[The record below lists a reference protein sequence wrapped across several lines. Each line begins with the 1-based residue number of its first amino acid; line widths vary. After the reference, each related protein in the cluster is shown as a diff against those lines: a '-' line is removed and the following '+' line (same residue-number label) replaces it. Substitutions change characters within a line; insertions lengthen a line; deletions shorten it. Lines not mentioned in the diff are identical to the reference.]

1 MLCDLVKKN
10 RSYRAFKSGE
20 SIPVDFLREWVSNA
34 RLCPSARNT
43 QPLKYRLVTNEEECA
58 AVLPAT
64 YWAGSL
70 GLELPPRGHAPTAY
84 IVICHDTS
92 LCEPNHFSY
101 MDVGIA
107 AQTIMLSA
115 AEDGFGG
122 CMIGSAKADV
132 ITEALGI
139 PEHLKVEL
147 VLGLGVPDEKVV
159 LVNAREGAVRYYRDK
174 ENTHYVPKR
183 PLDEIM
189 I

>member
-1 MLCDLVKKN
+1 MLSDLVKKN
-10 RSYRAFKSGE
+10 RSYRAFKAGE
-20 SIPVDFLREWVSNA
+20 RIPEELLREWINTA

-43 QPLKYRLVTNEEECA
+43 QPLKYRLVTSEEECA

-70 GLELPPRGHAPTAY
+70 GLQLPPIGHAPTAY
-84 IVICHDTS
+84 VVICHDTTLS
-92 LCEPNHFSY
+92 EPNHFSH

-115 AEDGFGG
+115 AEAGYGG

-132 ITEALGI
+132 ITEALAL
-139 PEHLKVEL
+139 PAHLKIEL

-159 LVNAREGAVRYYRDK
+159 LVTAKEGAVRYYRDK

-183 PLDEIM
+183 PLDDI
-189 I
+189 II